1 MTSLALIGLLGGL
14 ITGISPCVLPVLPV
28 ILLSGAQGAAG
39 QGQASPPSRLRPYL
53 VVGGLVISFTVFT
66 LLGSTLLTLLH
77 LPQDFI
83 RWTGIVLLAAIG
95 VGMIVPRVMEI
106 LERPFLRFQRFGSAN
121 PSNGFLLGLVLGAAY
136 VPCAGPVLAAVA
148 VAGSTGMIGTD
159 TLVLAIS
166 FALGTAIPLL
176 GFALAGRGITER
188 VKAFRTRQRAIRV
201 TAGVVM
207 IGLALALVTNAPAAL
222 QRLLPDYTASLQA
235 GTDEL
240 LQQGR
245 GEGLG
250 GCVPGADALAD
261 CGALPQVEGALAW
274 LNTPQEAPLS
284 AEDRQGKVVLIDFFA
299 YSCINCQRN
308 IPSIERLHE
317 TYADQ
322 GLQVIGV
329 HSPEYAFE
337 KDVDNVRGGVKD
349 LGITYPVAVDSD
361 LTTWTNFDN
370 HYWPAH
376 YLADSTGKLRQLGY
390 GEGGL
395 ATTERLIRELLTEAN
410 PSAQLPS
417 PIFSDDDPSVTG
429 SRTPELYLGA
439 GRDSGFAGGDLT
451 TGKQALAF
459 PETLPEDSFALEGT
473 WRIEAQH
480 IEPVDGPGRVR
491 LSYHGKQVNL
501 VVSGEGDLTWTVGGQ
516 ERTMHISGVPNGLEL
531 VSTEDTQEGVVEI
544 TASPGLSLY
553 SFTFG

>member
-188 VKAFRTRQRAIRV
+188 IKAFRTRQRAIRV

-207 IGLALALVTNAPAAL
+207 IGLAIALVTNAPAAL

-261 CGALPQVEGALAW
+261 CGVLPQVEGALAW

-349 LGITYPVAVDSD
+349 LGITYPVAVDSN
-361 LTTWTNFDN
+361 LTTWTNFNN

-395 ATTERLIRELLTEAN
+395 ATTERLIRELITEAN